1 MPRISPEK
9 LEERRQQ
16 IRAAAA
22 RCFARKGIQAT
33 TMREIF
39 AEAGLSAGAVYNY
52 YRTKD
57 ELIADG
63 ITASTAES
71 ADAITAAAAVLSLDE
86 VIGQFLADL
95 KAAASDGRAR
105 ATPMIHAEVAVRP
118 DLLKVFQEGRSRIR
132 DALRAQLARTR
143 PDLSPQKTATLAG
156 FVLAFYQG
164 LVSEAALGSLPDL
177 EAMHGIIRLVLSQY
191 GKAPDA
197 PRSPHLSPE
206 G

>member
-57 ELIADG
+57 DLIADG

-118 DLLKVFQEGRSRIR
+118 DLLKMFQEGRSRIR

-143 PDLSPQKTATLAG
+143 PDLSPQETATLAG

-177 EAMHGIIRLVLSQY
+177 EAMHGIIRLVLAQY
-191 GKAPDA
+191 GRAPET

>member
-143 PDLSPQKTATLAG
+143 PGLSPQETATLAG

>member
-52 YRTKD
+52 YKTKD

-71 ADAITAAAAVLSLDE
+71 ADAITAAAAVLSLDD

-132 DALRAQLARTR
+132 EALRAQLARIR
-143 PDLSPQKTATLAG
+143 PDLSPQETATLAG

-177 EAMHGIIRLVLSQY
+177 EAMHGIIRLVLAQY
-191 GKAPDA
+191 GRAPETSPA
-197 PRSPHLSPE
+197 PRLSPE

>member
-57 ELIADG
+57 DLIADG

-71 ADAITAAAAVLSLDE
+71 ADAITAAAEVLSFDE

-143 PDLSPQKTATLAG
+143 PDLSPQETATLAG

-177 EAMHGIIRLVLSQY
+177 EAMHGIIRLVLAQY
-191 GKAPDA
+191 GRAPETSPA
-197 PRSPHLSPE
+197 PRLSPE

>member
-57 ELIADG
+57 DLIADG

-143 PDLSPQKTATLAG
+143 PDLSPQETATLAG

-177 EAMHGIIRLVLSQY
+177 EAMHGIIRLVLAQY
-191 GKAPDA
+191 GRAPETPPA
-197 PRSPHLSPE
+197 PRLSPE

>member
-57 ELIADG
+57 DLIADG

-143 PDLSPQKTATLAG
+143 PDLSPQETATLAG

-177 EAMHGIIRLVLSQY
+177 EAMHGIIRLVLAQY
-191 GKAPDA
+191 GRAPET

>member
-57 ELIADG
+57 DLIADG

-71 ADAITAAAAVLSLDE
+71 AEAITAAAAVLSLDD

-132 DALRAQLARTR
+132 EALRAQLARTR
-143 PDLSPQKTATLAG
+143 PDLSPQETATLAG

-177 EAMHGIIRLVLSQY
+177 EAMHGIIRLVLAQY
-191 GKAPDA
+191 GRAPETSPA
-197 PRSPHLSPE
+197 PRLSPE

>member
-71 ADAITAAAAVLSLDE
+71 AEAITAAAEVLSFDE

-118 DLLKVFQEGRSRIR
+118 DLLKMFQEGRSRIR
-132 DALRAQLARTR
+132 DALRDQLARTR
-143 PDLSPQKTATLAG
+143 PDLSPQETATLAG

-197 PRSPHLSPE
+197 LRSPHLSPE

>member
-52 YRTKD
+52 YKTKD
-57 ELIADG
+57 DLIADG

-71 ADAITAAAAVLSLDE
+71 AEAITAVAAVLSLDE

-143 PDLSPQKTATLAG
+143 PDLSPQETATLAG

-191 GKAPDA
+191 GRAPETSPA
-197 PRSPHLSPE
+197 PRLSPE

>member
-57 ELIADG
+57 DLIADG

-71 ADAITAAAAVLSLDE
+71 ADAITAAAAVLSLDD

-143 PDLSPQKTATLAG
+143 PDLSPQETATLAG

-177 EAMHGIIRLVLSQY
+177 EAMHGIIRLVLAQY
-191 GKAPDA
+191 GRAPET

>member
-1 MPRISPEK
+1 MFCAQGHSGHHH
-9 LEERRQQ
+9 
-16 IRAAAA
+16 A
-22 RCFARKGIQAT
+22 RD
-33 TMREIF
+33 F

-57 ELIADG
+57 DLIADG

-71 ADAITAAAAVLSLDE
+71 AEAITAAAEVLSFDE

-132 DALRAQLARTR
+132 DACAISWRAQGRICHRRR
-143 PDLSPQKTATLAG
+143 P
-156 FVLAFYQG
+156 
-164 LVSEAALGSLPDL
+164 E
-177 EAMHGIIRLVLSQY
+177 
-191 GKAPDA
+191 
-197 PRSPHLSPE
+197 RSPVSSSPSIRASCRKPPSAACRISRPCTASS
-206 G
+206 GWC

>member
-52 YRTKD
+52 YKTKD

-71 ADAITAAAAVLSLDE
+71 ADAITAAAAVLSLDD

-118 DLLKVFQEGRSRIR
+118 DLLKMFQEGRSRIR

-143 PDLSPQKTATLAG
+143 PDLSPQETATLAG

-177 EAMHGIIRLVLSQY
+177 EAMHGIIRLVLAQY
-191 GKAPDA
+191 GRAPET

>member
-71 ADAITAAAAVLSLDE
+71 ADAITAAAEVLSFDE

-132 DALRAQLARTR
+132 EALRAQLARTR
-143 PDLSPQKTATLAG
+143 PDLSPQEIATLAG

-177 EAMHGIIRLVLSQY
+177 EAMHGIIRLVLAQY
-191 GKAPDA
+191 GRAPET

>member
-52 YRTKD
+52 YKTKD

-71 ADAITAAAAVLSLDE
+71 ADAITAAAAVLSLDD

-118 DLLKVFQEGRSRIR
+118 DLLKMFQEGRSRIR

-143 PDLSPQKTATLAG
+143 PDLSPQETATLAG

-177 EAMHGIIRLVLSQY
+177 EAMHGIIRLVLAQY
-191 GKAPDA
+191 GRAPETSPA
-197 PRSPHLSPE
+197 PRLSPE

>member
-52 YRTKD
+52 YKTKD
-57 ELIADG
+57 DLIADG

-71 ADAITAAAAVLSLDE
+71 AEAITAAAEVLSFDE

-132 DALRAQLARTR
+132 DALRDQLARTR
-143 PDLSPQKTATLAG
+143 PDLSPQETGTLAG

-191 GKAPDA
+191 GKAPEA
-197 PRSPHLSPE
+197 PCSPHLSPE

>member
-1 MPRISPEK
+1 MPRLSPDK
-9 LEERRQQ
+9 LQDRRRQ

-33 TMREIF
+33 TMREMF

-52 YRTKD
+52 YKTKD
-57 ELIADG
+57 DLIADG

-71 ADAITAAAAVLSLDE
+71 ADAITAAAAVLSLDD

-143 PDLSPQKTATLAG
+143 PELSPKETATLAG

-177 EAMHGIIRLVLSQY
+177 EAMHGIIRLVLAQY
-191 GKAPDA
+191 GRAPETSPA
-197 PRSPHLSPE
+197 PRLSPE

>member
-52 YRTKD
+52 YKTKD

-71 ADAITAAAAVLSLDE
+71 AEAITAAAEVLSFDE
-86 VIGQFLADL
+86 VIGRFLADL

-143 PDLSPQKTATLAG
+143 PDLSPQETARLAG

>member
-57 ELIADG
+57 DLIADG

-71 ADAITAAAAVLSLDE
+71 AEAITAAAEVLSFDE

-118 DLLKVFQEGRSRIR
+118 DLLKMFQEGRSRIR
-132 DALRAQLARTR
+132 DALRDQLARTR
-143 PDLSPQKTATLAG
+143 PDLLPQETATLAG

-191 GKAPDA
+191 GKAPVA

>member
-57 ELIADG
+57 DLIADG

-71 ADAITAAAAVLSLDE
+71 AEAITAAAEVLSFDE

-118 DLLKVFQEGRSRIR
+118 DLLKIFQEGRSRIR

-143 PDLSPQKTATLAG
+143 PDLLPQETATLAG

-177 EAMHGIIRLVLSQY
+177 AAMHGIIRLVLSQY
-191 GKAPDA
+191 GRAPDA

>member
-57 ELIADG
+57 DLIADG

-71 ADAITAAAAVLSLDE
+71 ADAITAAAAVLSLDD

-118 DLLKVFQEGRSRIR
+118 DLLKMFQEGRSRIR

-143 PDLSPQKTATLAG
+143 PDLSPQETATLAG

-177 EAMHGIIRLVLSQY
+177 EAMHGIIRLVLAQY
-191 GKAPDA
+191 GRAPET

>member
-57 ELIADG
+57 DLIADG

-71 ADAITAAAAVLSLDE
+71 ADAITAAAAVLSLDD

-143 PDLSPQKTATLAG
+143 PDLSPQETATLAG

-191 GKAPDA
+191 GRAPETSPA
-197 PRSPHLSPE
+197 PRLSPE

>member
-52 YRTKD
+52 YKTKD

-143 PDLSPQKTATLAG
+143 PDLSPQETATLAG

-164 LVSEAALGSLPDL
+164 LVSEAALDSLPDL

-191 GKAPDA
+191 GRAPET

>member
-1 MPRISPEK
+1 MPRLSPDK
-9 LEERRQQ
+9 LQDRRRQ

-52 YRTKD
+52 YKTKD
-57 ELIADG
+57 DLIADG

-71 ADAITAAAAVLSLDE
+71 ADAITAAAAVLSLDD

-143 PDLSPQKTATLAG
+143 PELSPKETATLAG

-177 EAMHGIIRLVLSQY
+177 EAMHGIIRLVLAQY
-191 GKAPDA
+191 GRAPETSPA
-197 PRSPHLSPE
+197 PRLSPE

>member
-52 YRTKD
+52 YKTKD

-143 PDLSPQKTATLAG
+143 PDLSPQETATLAG

-177 EAMHGIIRLVLSQY
+177 EAMHGIIRLVLAQY
-191 GKAPDA
+191 GKAPETPCS
-197 PRSPHLSPE
+197 PRLSPE

>member
-57 ELIADG
+57 DLIADG

-71 ADAITAAAAVLSLDE
+71 ADAITAAAEVLSFDE

-118 DLLKVFQEGRSRIR
+118 DLLKMFQEGRSRIR
-132 DALRAQLARTR
+132 DALRDQLARTR
-143 PDLSPQKTATLAG
+143 PDLSPQETATLAG

>member
-57 ELIADG
+57 DLIADG

-71 ADAITAAAAVLSLDE
+71 AEAITAAAEVLSFDE

-118 DLLKVFQEGRSRIR
+118 DLLKMFQEGRSRIR
-132 DALRAQLARTR
+132 DALRDQLARTR
-143 PDLSPQKTATLAG
+143 PDLSPQETATLAG

-191 GKAPDA
+191 GKASET

>member
-57 ELIADG
+57 DLIADG

-71 ADAITAAAAVLSLDE
+71 ADAITAAAAVLSLDD

-143 PDLSPQKTATLAG
+143 PDLSPQETATLAG

-177 EAMHGIIRLVLSQY
+177 EAMHGIIRLVLAQY
-191 GKAPDA
+191 GRAPETSPA
-197 PRSPHLSPE
+197 PRLSPE